1 MLTFLF
7 VICRKISEPPGAGN
21 SGEARRLPP
30 AWLEMVRGTR
40 IRLGHRCVI
49 GRAKEND
56 LVIPSK
62 CISRMHA
69 LVGLRETG
77 NYWLS
82 DLGSRN
88 GTRVNGIRITNAV
101 RLRDGDH
108 VGIAQV
114 YFTFRQRA

>member
-1 MLTFLF
+1 
-7 VICRKISEPPGAGN
+7 
-21 SGEARRLPP
+21 
-30 AWLEMVRGTR
+30 
-40 IRLGHRCVI
+40 
-49 GRAKEND
+49 
-56 LVIPSK
+56 
-62 CISRMHA
+62 MHA